1 MVVSVVTSTPVSI
14 ISSTT
19 RNAVPMSPH
28 LPNAAKGGNKG
39 SHNIINLHIKGRG
52 KIKKQLDCCTTNM
65 GEDCDGYT
73 YRELRL
79 LKSAR
84 NSVRKGFE
92 GEDDGT
98 GSNH

>member
-39 SHNIINLHIKGRG
+39 SHNIINLHIKGGEG
-52 KIKKQLDCCTTNM
+52 KLKNNWTAA
-65 GEDCDGYT
+65 
-73 YRELRL
+73 ELTWEKTVMATR
-79 LKSAR
+79 
-84 NSVRKGFE
+84 
-92 GEDDGT
+92 T
-98 GSNH
+98 GN